1 MSRFI
6 VFPNGSLDGGVRV
19 NKNPAPHS
27 TRATLPIAKLVA
39 SGMSL
44 ATIHNHNVN
53 IAMSNKSSVSM

>member
-1 MSRFI
+1 MSRFNA
-6 VFPNGSLDGGVRV
+6 FPNGSLGGGVHV
-19 NKNPAPHS
+19 KQNPALHS

-44 ATIHNHNVN
+44 ATIHNHNVS